1 MENRKFIKEI
11 LVLALP
17 VGFQQIINL
26 FVTLCD
32 NLMIGSLGEASI
44 SAVAICTTY
53 FWLSITFT
61 NGLAGGALIIAAQE
75 YGRNNLEKIKK
86 LLSLILMIGLIIG
99 FIFFVVT
106 SLFPV
111 QILRIY
117 SNVED
122 IIEPGLAYLKYIKYC
137 FPILSLNYGII
148 ILLRSVRSVKLGFY
162 TSLISCGFNVF
173 LNWVFIYGNLGAPQ
187 MGVAGAALATSISYF
202 IQFLVSIIYL
212 LCFEKNLQFK
222 IRDFNPFVGKEL
234 FKNFLYVSIPLL
246 CIDIMYNFSSSAQT
260 MITGRISENYVT
272 ANSIVHMGWQIP
284 DVFTQGIAMAASI
297 IIGNSIGAKNY
308 EKAKKDSLRFVVTS
322 ICIGIFMA
330 FSLQMILPLLLAF
343 YDVTLETKELAIQ
356 MGYAASITV
365 FFGACC
371 AILSNGVIKSGG
383 YTNQLL
389 RIDTISIWLIAIPLG
404 FIGAFVLEWPA
415 PVLYIVLRSG
425 NIVKTIWSFYR
436 LRKDDWIK
444 DLT

>member
-1 MENRKFIKEI
+1 MEN
-11 LVLALP
+11 
-17 VGFQQIINL
+17 
-26 FVTLCD
+26 
-32 NLMIGSLGEASI
+32 
-44 SAVAICTTY
+44 
-53 FWLSITFT
+53 
-61 NGLAGGALIIAAQE
+61 
-75 YGRNNLEKIKK
+75 
-86 LLSLILMIGLIIG
+86 
-99 FIFFVVT
+99 
-106 SLFPV
+106 
-111 QILRIY
+111 
-117 SNVED
+117 
-122 IIEPGLAYLKYIKYC
+122 IIEPGYQYLKYIKYC

-202 IQFLVSIIYL
+202 IQFLVSVIYL

-222 IRDFNPFVGKEL
+222 IRNFNPFVGKEL
-234 FKNFLYVSIPLL
+234 FKKFIYVSIPLL

-308 EKAKKDSLRFVVTS
+308 EKAKKDSLRFVLTS

-436 LRKDDWIK
+436 IRKDDWIK

>member
-11 LVLALP
+11 FALAIP
-17 VGFQQIINL
+17 VGFQQIVNL

-86 LLSLILMIGLIIG
+86 LLSLILMIGFIIG
-99 FIFFVVT
+99 IIFFVVT
-106 SLFPV
+106 SIFPV
-111 QILRIY
+111 QILKIY

-162 TSLISCGFNVF
+162 TSLFSCGFNVF
-173 LNWVFIYGNLGAPQ
+173 LNWVFIYGNLGAPR
-187 MGVAGAALATSISYF
+187 MGVAGAALATAISYF
-202 IQFLVSIIYL
+202 IQFLVSVIYL
-212 LCFEKNLQFK
+212 FYFEKNLRFRIK
-222 IRDFNPFVGKEL
+222 DFNPFVGKES
-234 FKNFLYVSIPLL
+234 FVQFLTVAVPLL

-284 DVFTQGIAMAASI
+284 DVFTQGVAMAASI

-308 EKAKKDSLRFVVTS
+308 EKAKKDSQRFIVTS
-322 ICIGIFMA
+322 IIIGLFMA
-330 FSLQMILPLLLAF
+330 LSLQIILPVLLQF
-343 YDVTLETKELAIQ
+343 YDVTLETKELAMQ

-383 YTNQLL
+383 HTNSLL
-389 RIDTISIWLIAIPLG
+389 KIDSISIWLVAIPLG
-404 FIGAFVLEWPA
+404 FVGAFVLDWPA
-415 PVLYIVLRSG
+415 PILYLVLRSG
-425 NIVKTIWSFYR
+425 NIIKTIWSFYK

-444 DLT
+444 NLT

>member
-17 VGFQQIINL
+17 MGFQQIVNL

-44 SAVAICTTY
+44 SAVAICTTF

-61 NGLAGGALIIAAQE
+61 NGLAGGALVIAAQE
-75 YGRNNLEKIKK
+75 YGRNHLERIKK
-86 LLSLILMIGLIIG
+86 LVSLIMTISFIIG
-99 FIFFVVT
+99 CIFFVIT
-106 SLFPV
+106 SIFPLE
-111 QILRIY
+111 ILKIY
-117 SNVED
+117 SNVEN
-122 IIEPGLAYLKYIKYC
+122 IIEPGLGYLKYIKYC

-148 ILLRSVRSVKLGFY
+148 IMLRSVRSVKLGLY
-162 TSLISCGFNVF
+162 TSLISCIFNVF
-173 LNWVFIYGNLGAPQ
+173 FNWMFIYGNLGAPK
-187 MGVAGAALATSISYF
+187 MGVAGAALATTISYF
-202 IQFLVSIIYL
+202 IQFIVSISYL
-212 LCFEKNLQFK
+212 FYFEKNLKFRIK
-222 IRDFNPFVGKEL
+222 DFNPFVGKEV
-234 FKNFLYVSIPLL
+234 FIQFLTVSIPLL

-284 DVFTQGIAMAASI
+284 DVFTQGVAMAASI

-308 EKAKKDSLRFVVTS
+308 EKAKKDSQRFVITS
-322 ICIGIFMA
+322 IIIGIFMA
-330 FSLQMILPLLLAF
+330 LSLQIILPVLLQY
-343 YDVTLETKELAIQ
+343 YDVTFNTKQLAIN

-383 YTNQLL
+383 YTNLL
-389 RIDTISIWLIAIPLG
+389 LKIDSISIWFVAIPLG
-404 FIGAFVLEWPA
+404 YIGAFVLNWPA
-415 PVLYIVLRSG
+415 PILYIVLRSG
-425 NIVKTIWSFYR
+425 NIIKTIWAFYK

-444 DLT
+444 VLT